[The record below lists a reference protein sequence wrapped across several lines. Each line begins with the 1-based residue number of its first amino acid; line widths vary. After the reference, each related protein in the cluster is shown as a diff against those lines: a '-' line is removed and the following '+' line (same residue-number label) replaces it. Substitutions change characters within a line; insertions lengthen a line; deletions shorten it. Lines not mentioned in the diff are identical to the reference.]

1 MPSSH
6 KVAPIFYGSVH
17 WDKRK
22 MNFLQKVQ
30 LYVWMKRG
38 LGERG
43 KSLELDDAYR
53 MYVNELYRYLYSLS
67 KDHHTAEDLVQD
79 AFYRA
84 YKQLDTYDILEI
96 KPWLFKVAYHAFIDY
111 TRKRKR
117 IVLKESFQEEINNS
131 TPESKIVHKESF
143 NQLLYYISQLSEKEA
158 NAIILCDFHQFPYKE
173 AAAVLNLKENTVK
186 SHVFRGR
193 KKLNRMVQKAEEISM
208 GKKGR

>member
-1 MPSSH
+1 
-6 KVAPIFYGSVH
+6 
-17 WDKRK
+17 

>member
-1 MPSSH
+1 
-6 KVAPIFYGSVH
+6 
-17 WDKRK
+17 
-22 MNFLQKVQ
+22 
-30 LYVWMKRG
+30 MKG
-38 LGERG
+38 G

-84 YKQLDTYDILEI
+84 YRQLDTYDILEI

-193 KKLNRMVQKAEEISM
+193 KKLNRMVQKAEENSM